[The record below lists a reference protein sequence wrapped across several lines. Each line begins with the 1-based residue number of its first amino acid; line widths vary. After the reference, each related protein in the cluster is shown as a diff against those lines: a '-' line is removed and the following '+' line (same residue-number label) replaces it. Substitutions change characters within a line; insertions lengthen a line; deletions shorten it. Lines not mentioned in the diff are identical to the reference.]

1 MRNIYALYGRLV
13 PSTMTWSFCVKSEV
27 KLAGLLLRVIPL
39 VFGQLSSSMV
49 KVTFGYAKN
58 VRRIYKSSG
67 PRGLAIF
74 LKASYVL
81 LQHAAGGMVDNSP
94 WDLGAN
100 VARTRRGIPRLINPQ
115 HRRLI
120 KQGDVR
126 IIGFWLSLLG
136 LYREVEFKGRLKL
149 NTITDPGIDISG
161 FREGWKVWV
170 PDFYRRLRLTT
181 KDDLKLNLTNDL
193 DPRSIPFIR
202 KASPNSG
209 GWAAV
214 MGLPWDIALFGACPE
229 MRTLLL
235 RWLTLVDGVE
245 LVWALRPIWKL
256 LEARAFKAWTEFRR
270 KDPMYTKE
278 GKISPLWYAM
288 QGPPSQ
294 AALWDT
300 GAVEHGSA
308 LLAWYL
314 TYYWGK
320 PLSFGRLGFKEEPGK
335 IRVFAM
341 VSLITQTLVAPLH
354 KWIFSKL
361 RLVVTDGTF
370 NQIAPINRLIERFKG
385 DEKRFIASFDLSAA
399 TDRLPLLLQMDL
411 LEPLLGKELTALWAR
426 LLVSRPYRL
435 PKIANSYNLGFGAVL
450 YAVGQPMGALSSWA
464 LLALTHH
471 AIVQYA
477 ASNAIQGQLGWFL
490 DYAVLGDDVVIA
502 NRAVAAE
509 YLRIMKAIGVDI
521 SLAKSLVSVT
531 SSLEFAK
538 RTWIRG
544 REVSPIS
551 LAELL
556 VGLRN
561 VGALEQLVLKCK
573 RFGEIRLSAVA
584 RYAGFGYRNLARL
597 PVGLGLGNRLS
608 NLIAFL
614 HRPGGIWPM
623 PIEAWLCS
631 IAPGGEANLGGEATW
646 AVARR
651 LWEQVSRAV
660 LYRASKFTYLLGL
673 LSTVL
678 YTDLY
683 ITIKRRPTA
692 EDPRPAK
699 DTRKRFFS
707 GSTEDFFSMSTEK
720 SVWDGFFEEWV
731 QYPFF
736 NGMRNRY
743 EKVDATLQTLHPM
756 NPPTWDN
763 LDTAWREVFE
773 TEDGLASFPSAFE
786 IPRRE
791 TDEVL
796 TSTRVVHLWRALRR
810 LAIQEVV
817 PSINLTRG
825 SRVENIYRR
834 GNV

>member
-1 MRNIYALYGRLV
+1 
-13 PSTMTWSFCVKSEV
+13 
-27 KLAGLLLRVIPL
+27 
-39 VFGQLSSSMV
+39 MV

-67 PRGLAIF
+67 PRGLAMY
-74 LKASYVL
+74 LKACYVL

-94 WDLGAN
+94 WALGAN
-100 VARTRRGIPRLINPQ
+100 VSRTRRGIPRLINPQ
-115 HRRLI
+115 HRQLI
-120 KQGDVR
+120 YQGDAR
-126 IIGFWLSLLG
+126 IIGFWLSLFG
-136 LYREVEFKGRLKL
+136 LYREIEFKGKLKL
-149 NTITDPGIDISG
+149 KTITDPGVDISG

-181 KDDLKLNLTNDL
+181 GDDLKLKPTRL

-209 GWAAV
+209 GFAAV
-214 MGLPWDIALFGACPE
+214 MGLPWDVILFGSHPE
-229 MRTLLL
+229 MRSALI
-235 RWLTLVDGVE
+235 RWLNIVDGVE
-245 LVWALRPIWKL
+245 LIWVLKKL
-256 LEARAFKAWTEFRR
+256 WKVLEMVAIKVIIPVRTYFDESGEEVTESPSG
-270 KDPMYTKE
+270 KDP
-278 GKISPLWYAM
+278 L
-288 QGPPSQ
+288 SQ
-294 AALWDT
+294 
-300 GAVEHGSA
+300 EEI
-308 LLAWYL
+308 LAKYITL
-314 TYYWGK
+314 WGK
-320 PLSFGRLGFKEEPGK
+320 PRDFGRLGFKEEPGK

-341 VSLITQTLVAPLH
+341 VSLLTQTLVEPLH

-361 RLVVTDGTF
+361 RLIVTDGTF
-370 NQIAPINRLIERFKG
+370 NQVAPIERLIKRFGG
-385 DEKRFIASFDLSAA
+385 DERRFVASFDLSAA

-411 LEPLLGKELTALWAR
+411 LEPLLGIELTALWAQ
-426 LLVSRPYRL
+426 LLVSQPYRL
-435 PKIANSYNLGFGAVL
+435 PKIAKSYNLGVDSVK

-464 LLALTHH
+464 MLALTHH

-477 ASNAIQGQLGWFL
+477 ASNAYPEEPGWFL

-502 NRAVAAE
+502 DRAVAAQ
-509 YLRIMKAIGVDI
+509 YLRVMREIGVDI

-544 REVSPIS
+544 REVSPVS
-551 LAELL
+551 LAEVL

-623 PIEAWLCS
+623 SIEAWLCS
-631 IAPGGEANLGGEATW
+631 VAPGGEANLGGESTW
-646 AVARR
+646 NVARR
-651 LWEQVSRAV
+651 LWEEVSRAV
-660 LYRASKFTYLLGL
+660 LFRASKFTFLLGL
-673 LSTVL
+673 LSTVH
-678 YTDLY
+678 YTELHY
-683 ITIKRRPTA
+683 WGTERGPTA
-692 EDPRPAK
+692 EASKRS
-699 DTRKRFFS
+699 RKVRKPFFNA
-707 GSTEDFFSMSTEK
+707 DL
-720 SVWDGFFEEWV
+720 VGFFDMAANKPLWDEFFREWV

-736 NGMRNRY
+736 NGMRNRF
-743 EKVDATLQTLHPM
+743 EKVDATLQVLHPIH
-756 NPPTWDN
+756 PPTWEN
-763 LDTAWREVFE
+763 LDVAWREVFE
-773 TEDGLASFPSAFE
+773 VEDGLASFPSAFE
-786 IPRRE
+786 IPLRE
-791 TDEVL
+791 TDEVS

-810 LAIQEVV
+810 LAQKEVL

-825 SRVENIYRR
+825 SRMGQVLHRR